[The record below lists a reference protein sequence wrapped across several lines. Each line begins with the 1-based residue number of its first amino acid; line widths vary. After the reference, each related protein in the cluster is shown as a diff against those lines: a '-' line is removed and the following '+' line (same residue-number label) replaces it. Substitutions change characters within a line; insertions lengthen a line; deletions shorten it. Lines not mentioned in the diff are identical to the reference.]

1 MTFFDRLQ
9 KETEHERNYLL
20 SAPIIQR
27 CMGQGQFSLEEYIDF
42 LTQAFHHVKHT
53 VPLLMAVGSRL
64 PAEKENYREAIA
76 EYIEEELGHQEW
88 ILNDLAACGTNKESI
103 RNGRPNMATELM
115 VAYAYDTVMRNNPMA
130 FFGMVFVLE
139 GTSINLAS
147 QAADII
153 QQHLSL
159 PNKAF
164 SYLRSHGSLDQE
176 HMVFFA
182 TLMNSLAEQK
192 DQDDILHAAK
202 IFFTLY
208 GNIFRSIEQTKKAQ
222 HPHQM
227 ITKVS

>member
-9 KETEHERNYLL
+9 AETQAEKHYLL
-20 SAPIIQR
+20 SAPLIQR
-27 CMGQGQFSLEEYIDF
+27 CIGQGQFNLQEYIAF
-42 LTQAFHHVKHT
+42 LTEAFHHVKHT

-88 ILNDLAACGTNKESI
+88 ILNDIAACNIDKDTVRYGK
-103 RNGRPNMATELM
+103 PNAATELM

-130 FFGMVFVLE
+130 FFGMVYVLE
-139 GTSINLAS
+139 GTSINLAT

-153 QQHLSL
+153 QKHLGL

-182 TLMNSLAEQK
+182 KLMNGMTDEK
-192 DQDDILHAAK
+192 DKDDIIHAAK
-202 IFFTLY
+202 MFFTLY
-208 GNIFRSIEQTKKAQ
+208 GNIFRSIEQLTISQAA
-222 HPHQM
+222 
-227 ITKVS
+227 